1 MTSENIELTKE
12 EHIRERQR
20 RTTFS
25 QSYTNKAKEPLACR
39 LGAQVHSSKACF
51 YFSTLGPTNLLMFPE
66 PPQILSARQL
76 VVGGFHV

>member
-25 QSYTNKAKEPLACR
+25 QFYTNKAKEPLAC
-39 LGAQVHSSKACF
+39 
-51 YFSTLGPTNLLMFPE
+51 
-66 PPQILSARQL
+66 
-76 VVGGFHV
+76 